1 MIKLTDLKEG
11 DIVNVLHDGEEREG
25 VVQQIGRDDN
35 KACINNGI
43 QEFWYPIDQIIP
55 IPLTEER
62 LITTLGFDKM
72 ETENGVKYMKGPFR
86 ILVHDPGNFT
96 NLEIWYR
103 EALLPAL
110 SRAGFYIKQ
119 PPSYI
124 PKELVFLQPV
134 YTMPHS
140 TQALLPASIFYPI
153 RPRCYF
159 GLLVCG

>member
-11 DIVNVLHDGEEREG
+11 DIVKVLHDGVEREG

-55 IPLTEER
+55 VPLTEDR
-62 LITTLGFDKM
+62 LINTLGFDKM

-103 EALLPAL
+103 EDRRHFNHPL
-110 SRAGFYIKQ
+110 YVH
-119 PPSYI
+119 
-124 PKELVFLQPV
+124 ELQNHHLNMTKVPLEK
-134 YTMPHS
+134 
-140 TQALLPASIFYPI
+140 SITH
-153 RPRCYF
+153 
-159 GLLVCG
+159 

>member
-11 DIVNVLHDGEEREG
+11 DIVKVLHDGVEREG

-43 QEFWYPIDQIIP
+43 QEFWYSVDQIIP
-55 IPLTEER
+55 IPLTEDR
-62 LITTLGFDKM
+62 LINTLGFDKM

-103 EALLPAL
+103 EDRRHFNHPL
-110 SRAGFYIKQ
+110 YVH
-119 PPSYI
+119 
-124 PKELVFLQPV
+124 ELQNHHLNMTKVPLEK
-134 YTMPHS
+134 
-140 TQALLPASIFYPI
+140 SITH
-153 RPRCYF
+153 
-159 GLLVCG
+159 